1 MLFALLMEFK
11 GLLAT
16 STMAVLTIHKAD
28 VIYGVGTGVSREIP
42 DPLSWEANDIWEKLT
57 ATLTIVTRRQKVT
70 QTLSIPAWH
79 SDDLLM
85 MVKAI
90 EEEGDRDV
98 AGTGIQCIH
107 PYKFTHLPDKGAHG
121 YLALAC
127 GLH

>member
-1 MLFALLMEFK
+1 MSLQRL
-11 GLLAT
+11 
-16 STMAVLTIHKAD
+16 
-28 VIYGVGTGVSREIP
+28 
-42 DPLSWEANDIWEKLT
+42 
-57 ATLTIVTRRQKVT
+57 
-70 QTLSIPAWH
+70 TLSMVWVLGSAERFLIHFHEKYAGFRYCSQIIGERYLGKVNSDADHCFTTPEGDTNVVDPSGMINTRHWH

-107 PYKFTHLPDKGAHG
+107 SYKFTHLPDKGAHG

>member
-16 STMAVLTIHKAD
+16 STMAVLTMHSERHLGKVNSDAD
-28 VIYGVGTGVSREIP
+28 HCFTTPEGDTNVV
-42 DPLSWEANDIWEKLT
+42 DP
-57 ATLTIVTRRQKVT
+57 
-70 QTLSIPAWH
+70 

-107 PYKFTHLPDKGAHG
+107 SYKFTHLPDKGAHG